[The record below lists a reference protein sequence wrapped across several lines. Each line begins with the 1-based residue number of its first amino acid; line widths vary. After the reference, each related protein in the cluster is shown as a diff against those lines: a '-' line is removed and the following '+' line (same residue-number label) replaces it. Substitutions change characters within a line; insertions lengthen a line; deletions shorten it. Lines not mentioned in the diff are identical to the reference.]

1 MTTHYIRNVRN
12 NTVVDVES
20 LPEDLHAVVC
30 LDTYSPLLLELVAQG
45 FPFAEVVADF
55 YALQEIRGEWF
66 ENIEIKKQFETPFD
80 LARER
85 VRAIADK
92 YGLSYVED

>member
-66 ENIEIKKQFETPFD
+66 ENIEIRRSYETPRD
-80 LARER
+80 LAAQR
-85 VRAIADK
+85 VREIAKK
-92 YGLSYVED
+92 YGLAYVED